1 MQALELLYRL
11 LPLWSDTNVL
21 DWDLQE
27 VLDKLDVGPT
37 VFGKFAKDLDLGDVG
52 LPSWQGGVLNLDLS
66 ESVKIGYMCQY
77 GRD

>member
-21 DWDLQE
+21 DWNLQE

-37 VFGKFAKDLDLGDVG
+37 VFGKFAEDLDLGDVG

-66 ESVKIGYMCQY
+66 EAVKIGYMCQY